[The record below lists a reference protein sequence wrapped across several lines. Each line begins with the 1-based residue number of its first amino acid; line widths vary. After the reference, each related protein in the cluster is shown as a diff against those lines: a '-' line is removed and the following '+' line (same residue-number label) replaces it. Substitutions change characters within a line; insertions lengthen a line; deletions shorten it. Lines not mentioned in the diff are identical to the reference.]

1 MVISRGPAAGELEL
15 AIVGIGVSVNP
26 VGAGV
31 AVLVVDGMR
40 VKRGKVTGQV
50 EVGDKAGIVPV
61 CEAII
66 VKLET
71 MVCCGVFVT
80 RTTSTSLGAS

>member
-1 MVISRGPAAGELEL
+1 MVVSRGPAVGELEL
-15 AIVGIGVSVNP
+15 VIVGVGVCVNP

-31 AVLVVDGMR
+31 AVLVFDSMR
-40 VKRGKVTGQV
+40 VKRGKVTSQV
-50 EVGDKAGIVPV
+50 EVGDKAGIVLV